1 LAFYRLLLP
10 CMAALE
16 IIESVWQ
23 KTSIKEGFSDDP
35 NAVLHMSAMWLL
47 LKFFHK
53 WVFWGFCGIVQ
64 NEFFYTELPK
74 SMSSVASNLFEM
86 GLSAAKL
93 VASLIITIVRN
104 FMHQGRR
111 SGKLACKQHQ
121 QGALW
126 MQSLAP
132 CWFEFLVN
140 FIYYLGCSKAYGPC
154 KWEDGSNDADEG
166 GVLTGEDW

>member
-1 LAFYRLLLP
+1 MAFYRLLLP

-47 LKFFHK
+47 LKKFHK

-86 GLSAAKL
+86 GLSAAKGSELDSNCCPQLHASREKIRKVGLQATSTRGIMNAIIGSLL
-93 VASLIITIVRN
+93 VWV
-104 FMHQGRR
+104 FG
-111 SGKLACKQHQ
+111 
-121 QGALW
+121 
-126 MQSLAP
+126 
-132 CWFEFLVN
+132 
-140 FIYYLGCSKAYGPC
+140 
-154 KWEDGSNDADEG
+154 
-166 GVLTGEDW
+166 